1 MEWLFEKE
9 KWKGCRWKNGEE
21 ISAPVLL
28 AAENLHAEIEGEE
41 GPVDFQQA
49 GLTAQGSFELA
60 GEDILSFTVVLHN
73 SGKESIQLA
82 DLYLDIPATGV
93 YTDRG
98 TIFYDADDYYISHPI
113 QNCGGSSLLVMPY
126 GETQLEL
133 CEARCEDGVYR
144 CYLYAQKRKKQT
156 CYEGVVWRNPS
167 RALVLPAGKSA
178 QWQFF
183 LAVSA
188 NSQETASYLMRLGRV
203 PNTLE
208 AGVNG
213 TRTISYRFSKDP
225 LLLDTFRELTNASH
239 SAVLKN
245 GRLSSLRRTKGSVE
259 VFDSKVAFGDV
270 EVRTEDGRR
279 LCTAEELAS
288 NCGKNGLS
296 FSKDGL
302 LVSIRFQLK
311 GEKLLYRLSVENTGD
326 SAAVIEDLRVPFP
339 INNRMD
345 WGVNAAERMLRH
357 SQVAGDNSFFLCT
370 PCDGKGPYMLFLPE
384 EGTRLEFFELTER
397 EERYKGV
404 YSAYIYGSGAALHA
418 RQQDGGRWRLPTST
432 CSLGPGEKKEFGF
445 TFQWVE
451 NYEEARRVLIREG
464 KIDVQAVPG
473 LTVPRD
479 HAARL
484 LLRGAYDNIELA
496 AEHPENTEIRLVS
509 HEGESFLYEV
519 KFHRLGENLLTL
531 RYGDG
536 REGYLEMFSTLPV
549 AELLERR
556 SDYIRRCQILDEEK
570 WYNGLLRER
579 NTKTGALLDP
589 DHYDEIEGWR
599 IYEVTCDDPGLSK
612 PAFLAAKNAD
622 IPNEAEIR
630 ALDDYIEHF
639 VWGGLQRKDTDDYPY
654 AIYGIPDWYTL
665 RNRKNLNATDLLH
678 VWRVYDYP
686 HIALMYLKM
695 YEIARNNPQIPMK
708 LSATEYLQR
717 AYGTYLAMYQYPM
730 EIEQSYEW
738 TDGYWSPYVTGFY
751 NELAIADAI
760 DALRREGMEVKARRL
775 EYHWHHKTEFFIREN
790 KDLFG
795 SEYSF
800 DTTGFESTQAIVDW
814 GRKHA
819 CGLYSSE
826 GGSVYTYTASQ
837 VEAFDQYQRSCNIAC
852 RGFVENAYYITGS
865 DIRGD
870 STRYTLGYMAQMGG
884 WALLQD
890 ALYSSESPFELLRLA
905 YTSLMSTWAIL
916 NAGDEE
922 SNYGYWFP
930 GKENDGATSGGF
942 EAAPYGK
949 TWLGQNHQR
958 GAWIY
963 GCETDLGHC
972 GYLRGASVIL
982 AADPDFGETLYG
994 GLMEEKD
1001 GERHIIPTD
1010 GVARRFH
1017 IIASQDDRI
1026 HVELYSAH
1034 MKDIRLA
1041 KDGSIR
1047 ISLRDVSPAYAHAV
1061 VSTHSGEDKISV
1073 NGMKGTEVKYVLHDD
1088 SELCIRIE
1096 KAE

>member
-1 MEWLFEKE
+1 MDWLFEK
-9 KWKGCRWKNGEE
+9 GSFTGFRWKEGEE
-21 ISAPVLL
+21 LPSPLL
-28 AAENLHAEIEGEE
+28 FEAGNLHAEGEGGAVNFEK
-41 GPVDFQQA
+41 A
-49 GLTAQGSFELA
+49 GLTAEGSFEQI
-60 GEDILSFTVVLHN
+60 EQDILCFTAVLHN
-73 SGKESIQLA
+73 GGKEPVELA
-82 DLYLDIPATGV
+82 DLYLDIPADAVCGG
-93 YTDRG
+93 RG
-98 TIFYDADDYYISHPI
+98 EIFYDADDYYIAHPI
-113 QNCGGSSLLVMPY
+113 KGRAGSSLLVMPY
-126 GETQLEL
+126 GQTQLEL
-133 CEARCEDGVYR
+133 CEPRCEEGVYR
-144 CYLYAQKRKKQT
+144 CYLYAQGRKKAP
-156 CYEGVVWRNPS
+156 CYDGAVWRNPS
-167 RALVLPAGKSA
+167 RSLSLPAGKSA
-178 QWQFF
+178 RWQFF

-188 NSQETASYLMRLGRV
+188 NSQETASCLMRLGRT
-203 PNTLE
+203 PNSLE
-208 AGVNG
+208 QGVNG
-213 TRTISYRFSKDP
+213 MRAVSFRFSKEP
-225 LLLDTFRELTNASH
+225 VLLDTIRELTNASH

-259 VFDSKVAFGDV
+259 VFDAKVAFGDV
-270 EVRTEDGRR
+270 ELHTEDGRR
-279 LCTAEELAS
+279 LWTAEETAS
-288 NCGKNGLS
+288 DCGKNGLS

-302 LVSIRFQLK
+302 SVSIRFQLR
-311 GEKLLYRLSVENTGD
+311 GEKLLYKLSVENTGD
-326 SAAVIEDLRVPFP
+326 APAVIEDLRVPFP

-370 PCDGKGPYMLFLPE
+370 PCDGKAPYMLFLPE
-384 EGTRLEFFELTER
+384 EGTRLEFFDLSER
-397 EERYKGV
+397 EERYKGI
-404 YSAYIYGSGAALHA
+404 YSAYIYGSGAARRA
-418 RQQDGGRWRLPTST
+418 RQEDGGRWRLPTSS
-432 CSLGPGEKKEFGF
+432 CSLQPGEKREYGF

-451 NYEEARRVLIREG
+451 NYEEARKALVREG

-479 HAARL
+479 HSARL
-484 LLRGAYDNIELA
+484 LLRGAYDSVELS
-496 AEHPENTEIRLVS
+496 AEHPAETEIRLVS
-509 HEGESFLYEV
+509 HEGEKFLYEV
-519 KFHRLGENLLTL
+519 KFRRLGENLLTL

-556 SDYIRRCQILDEEK
+556 SDYIRRCQLHDPEK
-570 WYNGLLRER
+570 WYDGLLRER

-622 IPNEAEIR
+622 IPDEAEIR

-665 RNRKNLNATDLLH
+665 RNRKNLNANELLH

-708 LSATEYLQR
+708 LSAAEYLER

-738 TDGYWSPYVTGFY
+738 TNGYWSPYVTGFY

-760 DALRREGMEVKARRL
+760 DALRREGMDIKARRL

-790 KDLFG
+790 EDLFG

-826 GGSVYTYTASQ
+826 SGSMFTYTASQ

-890 ALYSSESPFELLRLA
+890 ALYGSESPFELLRLA
-905 YTSLMSTWAIL
+905 SVSLMSTWAIL

-922 SNYGYWFP
+922 SGYGYWFP

-949 TWLGQNHQR
+949 TWLGQSHQR
-958 GAWIY
+958 GVWIY

-982 AADPDFGETLYG
+982 AEDPDFGEILYG
-994 GLMEEKD
+994 GLLEERD
-1001 GERHIIPTD
+1001 GTRHIIPTD

-1017 IIASQDDRI
+1017 IVAGEEDRV
-1026 HVELYSAH
+1026 HVELYNAH
-1034 MKDIRLA
+1034 MKEICLE

-1047 ISLRDVSPAYAHAV
+1047 ISLRDVSPVYAHAA
-1061 VSTHSGEDKISV
+1061 VSTHSGEDEISV
-1073 NGMKGTEVKYVLHDD
+1073 NGMKGAEVKYVLHGDG
-1088 SELCIRIE
+1088 ELCIRIRKGE
-1096 KAE
+1096 